1 MKAGLATNLLAVSVL
16 RELGFIPCGT
26 IHVESVIFEEDGG
39 AGALAA
45 ILRGYRADAAIITE
59 PTNLAV
65 FAQGGSLVFRIR
77 VQGKSAHAAVRN
89 EGVSAFEKFIPLF
102 NALNEFEAMRNR
114 SIDHPLYR
122 HIANKIPINIGIVRS
137 GSWPSSVPEWLTAEG
152 RAGLVPGED
161 LAEFKSALVQT
172 ILDAA
177 GTDPWLKE
185 NPPTV
190 EWFSGQ
196 FAPAEISAGDPIV
209 ATVSDAHREVTG
221 AEPSVEAVTYGADM
235 RHFTAFGDTPCIM
248 YGAGTPV
255 WPTTPTRR
263 SR

>member
-26 IHVESVIFEEDGG
+26 IHVESVISEEDGG
-39 AGALAA
+39 AGALADLA
-45 ILRGYRADAAIITE
+45 RIQSRCSNHHRAHEPGGGHCPGWIACLSNPRAREICPCCGAKRRRQRFREIHSTFQCPQRVRG
-59 PTNLAV
+59 
-65 FAQGGSLVFRIR
+65 
-77 VQGKSAHAAVRN
+77 
-89 EGVSAFEKFIPLF
+89 
-102 NALNEFEAMRNR
+102 RNR

-196 FAPAEISAGDPIV
+196 S
-209 ATVSDAHREVTG
+209 
-221 AEPSVEAVTYGADM
+221 
-235 RHFTAFGDTPCIM
+235 
-248 YGAGTPV
+248 
-255 WPTTPTRR
+255 R
-263 SR
+263 SGGNLGR